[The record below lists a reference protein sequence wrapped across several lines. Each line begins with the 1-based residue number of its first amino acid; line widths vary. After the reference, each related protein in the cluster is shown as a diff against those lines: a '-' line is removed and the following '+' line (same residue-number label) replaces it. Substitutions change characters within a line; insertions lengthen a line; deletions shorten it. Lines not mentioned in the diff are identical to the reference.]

1 MEGAADMVD
10 TIVAFRLPPVV
21 EVVAGVAFDARSN
34 EVAPLLAAFWKERL
48 RSDFPTVQQQP
59 PYSPPIEQLDDTGS
73 RVPFEFSIDL
83 GFPSARLWAMSA
95 SGQEVL
101 QLQPGWFACNWR
113 RVKPEDE
120 YDRWAQRRSAFERWF
135 NELITFM
142 DVEGVKP
149 LQLTQ
154 CEVTYI
160 NHIRPNSQ
168 WSDHG
173 DFSRVFAVTVRDV
186 PGGRLEQLTLQSD
199 YVLQSGGKAFGRLH
213 IKILPAFE
221 RDGTT
226 PIYVLE
232 LTARG
237 APIGYDINGA
247 LDFMDAGRAAID
259 HAFVALTSDI
269 MHQEWGRE
277 V

>member
-1 MEGAADMVD
+1 MVD

-48 RSDFPTVQQQP
+48 RTEFPRAQQQP

-73 RVPFEFSIDL
+73 RVQFEFSIDL
-83 GFPSARLWAMSA
+83 GFQSPRLWAMSA
-95 SGQEVL
+95 TGHEVL

-113 RVKPEDE
+113 RVKPDDE
-120 YDRWAQRRSAFERWF
+120 YDRWAQRRAAFERWF

-142 DVEGVKP
+142 DTEGVKP
-149 LQLTQ
+149 LQPTQ

-173 DFSRVFAVTVRDV
+173 DFSRIFAVSV
-186 PGGRLEQLTLQSD
+186 PNVPDGRPEQLTLQSD
-199 YVLQSGGKAFGRLH
+199 YVLQAEGRAFGRLH
-213 IKILPAFE
+213 VKILPAFE

-232 LTARG
+232 LTARSTRTE
-237 APIGYDINGA
+237 YDVSSA
-247 LDFMDAGRAAID
+247 LAFMDAGRTAID
-259 HAFVALTSDI
+259 HAFVALTSDA
-269 MHQEWGRE
+269 MHHEWGRE
-277 V
+277 A

>member
-48 RSDFPTVQQQP
+48 RSAFPAVQQQP

-83 GFPSARLWAMSA
+83 GFPSPRLWAMSA
-95 SGQEVL
+95 TGHEVL

-120 YDRWAQRRSAFERWF
+120 YDRWAQRRAAFERWF
-135 NELITFM
+135 NELVTFM
-142 DVEGVKP
+142 DAEGVKP

-160 NHIRPNSQ
+160 NHIRPNSK
-168 WSDHG
+168 WEDHG
-173 DFSRVFAVTVRDV
+173 DFSRVFSMVV
-186 PGGRLEQLTLQSD
+186 PDIPAAQPEQLTLQSD
-199 YVLQSGGKAFGRLH
+199 HVFQSDGKRFGRLH
-213 IKILPAFE
+213 VKILPAFE
-221 RDGTT
+221 RDGVT

-237 APIGYDINGA
+237 APSAYDISGA
-247 LDFMDAGRAAID
+247 LAFMDAGRAAID
-259 HAFVALTSDI
+259 HAFVALTSEA
-269 MHQEWGRE
+269 MHREWGRE
-277 V
+277 A